1 MVSFARN
8 NSSKKA
14 SFATYGVLEALRR
27 RAREGGSWHVQVS
40 LTQTSMWFVRLGLLR
55 DVSHEQNIGAVED
68 FLETHDTPYGEML
81 HLAPVLQM
89 SDTQPYWA
97 FGTRPLG
104 SDVAEWI

>member
-1 MVSFARN
+1 MNDYVT
-8 NSSKKA
+8 A
-14 SFATYGVLEALRR
+14 SFATYGVLEALQR
-27 RAREGGSWHVQVS
+27 RAEEGGSWHVQVS
-40 LTQTSMWFVRLGLLR
+40 LTQTSMWFTRLGLLQ
-55 DVSHEQNIGAVED
+55 DVSQEQNIGAVDD

-104 SDVAEWI
+104 TDIAEWI